1 MRRLRCHASAILIM
15 LISDFRQPM
24 KKTTDQWSSILHLA
38 EKWGFENI
46 TLLAIDNLIV
56 HATPIDKIVLS
67 RRHGITN
74 WLPAAYEAV
83 CTRADPLTLEEGM
96 KLGMEDAMRISAA
109 RQLYGTGRASH
120 DAKYLSGDL
129 GQIFELVR
137 PLDGNAEVEDG
148 TEIAV
153 KDMEQQVTDAQNKQL
168 AHSRCVRNGGMNHN
182 WLYGYHAQCANRCDQ
197 YGESDEERMAREA
210 KEDRERQLVNLR
222 KKLEAKAPN
231 RAGRKERMRC
241 FK

>member
-1 MRRLRCHASAILIM
+1 M
-15 LISDFRQPM
+15 LMMPISDFRQPTQ
-24 KKTTDQWSSILHLA
+24 KTTDQWSSILHLA

-56 HATPIDKIVLS
+56 HATPIDKIVLG
-67 RRHGITN
+67 RRHGLTN

-83 CTRADPLTLEEGM
+83 CTRADPLTVEEGT
-96 KLGMEDAMRISAA
+96 KLGMEDAMKISAA
-109 RQLYGTGRASH
+109 RELYGTGKACH

-148 TEIAV
+148 MEITV
-153 KDMEQQVTDAQNKQL
+153 KELEEQFVHAKNHYLT
-168 AHSRCVRNGGMNHN
+168 HIRCVRNGGRDHYWDGN
-182 WLYGYHAQCANRCDQ
+182 YSRC
-197 YGESDEERMAREA
+197 YNGCGSWKEKEEERKAREA
-210 KEDRERQLVNLR
+210 KEEKERQLQDLR
-222 KKLEAKAPN
+222 PKLETKLQN
-231 RAGRKERMRC
+231 RVGRQERMAY